1 MKNAREVK
9 ISESKNQTPVEE
21 TTVPTNS
28 QRLDD
33 ALNQLDRELKSRDR
47 KQKTRPL
54 GVVFA
59 AAVVIIALVGGIWFL
74 ATRTGDEEEIQA
86 QETSAAE
93 TTSEAPTAEAL
104 TGKREKPLDET
115 VTCEY
120 PEAGDASRE
129 VAIPKGK
136 SIPAKGEVTVNFATK
151 QGDIEMTLDRSLA
164 PCTVNAI
171 TDMISAKY
179 YDDTVCHRMTDG
191 GIFVLQCGDP
201 TGQGSGGPGF
211 QFANEYPTDEADD
224 EALGKMALYPKGSLA
239 MANAGPDTNGSQFFI
254 NYKDSELPPAYTYF
268 GNLTAKGQKTIDA
281 IAAKGVKDGA
291 GNGQPAEEVRITKAT
306 IES

>member
-1 MKNAREVK
+1 M
-9 ISESKNQTPVEE
+9 S
-21 TTVPTNS
+21 TNS
-28 QRLDD
+28 QRMDD

-54 GVVFA
+54 GVVIA

-74 ATRTGDEEEIQA
+74 ATRSGDEEEIQA
-86 QETSAAE
+86 QDSSEVE
-93 TTSEAPTAEAL
+93 TTTEAPTAEAL
-104 TGKREKPLDET
+104 SGKREKPLDET

-129 VAIPKGK
+129 VPTPKGK
-136 SIPAKGEVTVNFATK
+136 NIPAKGEVTVNFATK

-179 YDDTVCHRMTDG
+179 YDDTVCHRMTQG
-191 GIFVLQCGDP
+191 GLSVLQCGDP
-201 TGQGSGGPGF
+201 TGQGAGGPGF

-224 EALGKMALYPKGSLA
+224 AALAQSAIYPKGSIA
-239 MANAGPDTNGSQFFI
+239 MANAGADTNGSQFFI
-254 NYKDSELPPAYTYF
+254 NYDDSELPPAYTYF
-268 GNLTAKGQKTIDA
+268 GNLTDKGQKTIDA
-281 IAAKGVKDGA
+281 IVAKGVKDDAPDGA
-291 GNGQPAEEVRITKAT
+291 PAEEVRITKAT
-306 IES
+306 IKS

>member
-1 MKNAREVK
+1 M
-9 ISESKNQTPVEE
+9 S
-21 TTVPTNS
+21 TNS

-47 KQKTRPL
+47 KQKSRPL
-54 GVVFA
+54 GVVLM

-74 ATRTGDEEEIQA
+74 ATRSPEEEEIQA
-86 QETSAAE
+86 EETSAAD
-93 TTSEAPTAEAL
+93 TPTEAPTAEVL
-104 TGKREKPLDET
+104 SGKRAKPLGET

-120 PEAGDASRE
+120 NETGDASRD
-129 VAIPKGK
+129 VPTPQGK
-136 SIPAKGEVTVNFATK
+136 NIPAKGEVTVNFATK

-179 YDDTVCHRMTDG
+179 YDDTVCHRMTEG

-201 TGQGSGGPGF
+201 TGKGSGGPGF

-224 EALGKMALYPKGSLA
+224 ASMSQPALYPKGSIA
-239 MANAGPDTNGSQFFI
+239 MANAGEDTNGSQFFI
-254 NYKDSELPPAYTYF
+254 NYKDSQLPPAYTYF
-268 GNLTAKGQKTIDA
+268 GDLTEKGQKTIDA
-281 IAAKGVKDGA
+281 IAAKGVKDGQSDGA
-291 GNGQPAEEVRITKAT
+291 PAEEVRITKAT
-306 IES
+306 VES